1 MAAAEVGV
9 TLVCMDAVI
18 ATDRLTKRD
27 GAARETGD
35 VSIEVAPGE
44 VCLAAAGPVLLI
56 IGAILTERHGI
67 RH

>member
-27 GAARETGD
+27 GAAREIDD
-35 VSIEVAPGE
+35 VSIEVAPGDG
-44 VCLAAAGPVLLI
+44 CLADAVVALVI
-56 IGAILTERHGI
+56 IGAILIERRGI